1 MTLPDLCGCLQVL
14 VVAVAVGR
22 GALLLLGVLLS
33 LRRAGTGPAGRRRA
47 GADAP
52 RRETEWAVAG
62 LPDYPS
68 PPGPPGHEPP
78 PKPLTVEELHH
89 IASEGLGERRRA
101 RFDGEGKI
109 R

>member
-33 LRRAGTGPAGRRRA
+33 LRRAGARPPSFGRA
-47 GADAP
+47 GADAL

-68 PPGPPGHEPP
+68 PPGEKGGPAPE
-78 PKPLTVEELHH
+78 PLTVEELHR
-89 IASEGLGERRRA
+89 IASGGLGERRRA